1 MHECDRRNT
10 RPIEP
15 SAAESTAELDVV
27 PPTLRGERSVKEA
40 KAGPRLKLMHGF
52 KIEQMQ
58 VRLAIRL
65 SKLES
70 TPLAT

>member
-1 MHECDRRNT
+1 
-10 RPIEP
+10 
-15 SAAESTAELDVV
+15 
-27 PPTLRGERSVKEA
+27 VKEA